1 MEVTENSRFSWKQFW
16 VSMVYENLPP
26 VILSPIAALLFE
38 RSIKKAW
45 HVCQHRGLLVVSPQY
60 NSPSFIAFSW
70 LLVYPG
76 SWLITAGIICVVFFD
91 LESIAGIDSLQ
102 MIIAYAFLFC
112 RRLIIAVKYGYFSR
126 DDFAA
131 LSDPAP
137 DWNFDKTRRK
147 LIAVGWSNPKDFPGL
162 LEEEFEDASRLSNR
176 SPSVSSGNTEDNED
190 FKTFVM
196 GVLDDVYSMKKPT
209 WYNALVGISVLGILL
224 AVLLTKQL
232 FGTAYL
238 GSDLVPIVVNLATY
252 AGVMTGIGIM
262 GFGLMCAFDFER
274 RSRIFSLLKAAL
286 SQKKESSFDTSGIS
300 NGTFD
305 VNNPTEL
312 DDWMSARS
320 VLRSFGE
327 RFYLRVQ
334 TYTSI
339 LLCFSLICVALLNL
353 IAWTQME
360 HNINTIVLL
369 SMTILV
375 IAFIGSYAM
384 YRATQLQQL
393 SYATRA
399 SLQKYLLEME
409 VSSGYTETELN
420 GQERKAKDVLRQID
434 ENINFMEI
442 IYRPIS
448 LLGYRAD
455 SGLIGSILG
464 LMITGCLLA
473 IQGFVESDLTYST
486 TGWSLY

>member
-1 MEVTENSRFSWKQFW
+1 MEVTDNSRFSWKQFW

-45 HVCQHRGLLVVSPQY
+45 HVCQHRRLLVVSPRY
-60 NSPSFIAFSW
+60 NPPSFIASSW
-70 LLVYPG
+70 LLIYPG
-76 SWLITAGIICVVFFD
+76 SWLITAGVICVVFFD
-91 LESIAGIDSLQ
+91 LKNIAGIDSLQ
-102 MIIAYAFLFC
+102 MIIAYAFLLC
-112 RRLIIAVKYGYFSR
+112 RRLIIAVKYGYFSPS
-126 DDFAA
+126 DFGA

-137 DWNFDKTRRK
+137 EWNFDKTQRK
-147 LIAVGWSNPKDFPGL
+147 LIAVAWSNPKEYPGL
-162 LEEEFEDASRLSNR
+162 LEEEFADASMVLNNSLSV
-176 SPSVSSGNTEDNED
+176 PSKNTKEYEGIKNY
-190 FKTFVM
+190 VM
-196 GVLDDVYSMKKPT
+196 SILDEAYSMKKPA
-209 WYNALVGISVLGILL
+209 WYDALVSFSVLGILL

-232 FGTAYL
+232 FGTAYF
-238 GSDLVPIVVNLATY
+238 GSGLVPIVVNLATY
-252 AGVMTGIGIM
+252 AGIMTGIGIM

-274 RSRIFSLLKAAL
+274 RFRIFSHLKAAL
-286 SQKKESSFDTSGIS
+286 SRRKESASDSFGGRTE
-300 NGTFD
+300 TFD
-305 VNNPTEL
+305 VQNPSEL
-312 DDWMSARS
+312 DDWFSARS

-339 LLCFSLICVALLNL
+339 LLCFSLVCVALLNL
-353 IAWTQME
+353 IAWTQMA

-409 VSSGYTETELN
+409 ISSGYTENELS
-420 GQERKAKDVLRQID
+420 GQERKARDVLKQID